1 MSVVD
6 YSKCKF
12 EARLQKNHFLR
23 KNESFYLYVSDER
36 VIINTEPYAK
46 KPWIELELLPTTHVK
61 WLWEGKKGRSNE
73 NMRLKGFM
81 I

>member
-1 MSVVD
+1 MMGWMIYDVSIVYKGMSVVD

-46 KPWIELELLPTTHVK
+46 KPWIEL
-61 WLWEGKKGRSNE
+61 
-73 NMRLKGFM
+73 
-81 I
+81 